1 MSNHAVSTESG
12 AMAAEG
18 HKSRRAALR
27 ALVGASALAIPAIG
41 TGVSALGDPILA
53 AIERHKAAYEAA
65 LTLRFATDDAI
76 HTPGGRGVSQA
87 EWDALA
93 SARE

>member
-53 AIERHKAAYEAA
+53 AIGPQCIIGTQISDILDVTRTRLPDHAARGSASR
-65 LTLRFATDDAI
+65 LS
-76 HTPGGRGVSQA
+76 GRMPST
-87 EWDALA
+87 
-93 SARE
+93 S